1 MLDEKS
7 VILDASVV
15 LKWFREELDTDKALE
30 LQEAINDGQLRI
42 HIPDLLFYEVTNALI
57 RGVGETHDNVLLAL
71 QVLLEMNWEVV
82 TPSYGLLASAAIVSQ
97 SRSKLSVYDGVYVAL
112 AMERKAILIT
122 ADAKLHRA
130 FGEPVT
136 RLL

>member
-1 MLDEKS
+1 MLDEMP

-15 LKWFREELDTDKALE
+15 LKWFREESDTNKALE
-30 LQEAINDGQLRI
+30 FQEAINDNQLQVY
-42 HIPDLLFYEVTNALI
+42 IPDLLFYEVTNALI
-57 RGVGETHDNVLLAL
+57 RSVGETHDNVLLAL

-82 TPSYGLLASAAIVSQ
+82 IPNYGLLASAALVTQ
-97 SRSKLSVYDGVYVAL
+97 NRNKLSVYDGVYVAL
-112 AMERKAILIT
+112 ALERKATLIT
-122 ADAKLHRA
+122 ADTKLHRA